1 VRHALS
7 CRHKILSPVLHS
19 FLLFP
24 RGPNSAAMFV
34 YHVSTCPRDRKTKKK
49 FESKTRKEP
58 GGQVVLYEKPLL
70 FGLKHTCSVQFIIYY
85 VYKRLRC
92 FVISF
97 FEARVYFFP
106 MPCAWKTQK
115 SNTAKMWG
123 ISYLCLATDGNN
135 QHKKQYAQMCL

>member
-1 VRHALS
+1 MS
-7 CRHKILSPVLHS
+7 
-19 FLLFP
+19 LLVP
-24 RGPNSAAMFV
+24 AIENQ
-34 YHVSTCPRDRKTKKK
+34 KKK
-49 FESKTRKEP
+49 IESKTRKEP

-97 FEARVYFFP
+97 FEARVYFFQCP
-106 MPCAWKTQK
+106 VLGKHKKAILQK
-115 SNTAKMWG
+115 CG